1 MERKRR
7 DGMFFDEG
15 IGLVKMQFTDL
26 FGQSKM
32 VEMTR
37 GQAEKA
43 LEEGYKI
50 NRYALGGLK
59 QDGAAGVS
67 GGGALGRQIA
77 GSPVLESQIAGSMAA
92 GGRMPKLQPEET
104 ELYLRP
110 EWDTYQILP
119 WDSGQENVARLICS
133 VCGPDRE
140 PFWADSRSV
149 LKKKIAEAEKMG
161 LFLEFDFQC
170 EFYLFHTD
178 DEGRPTTVTHEVAGY
193 YDAGLIDLAESVRR
207 DMMMSLE
214 EAGMEV
220 ESAHHGLTP
229 GQHCFLL
236 PANRGVEAGDYLQ
249 TFKSAVKR
257 IAKRHGLHAAFMP
270 KPAGGGDGSGLHI
283 GVTIRDEAGH
293 TDRET
298 AFQFRAGILKH
309 LRDMMIFTNPTVNS
323 YKRLAAER
331 KTVFQPEFPAAAW
344 ERGSDKTVRFTEKAG
359 DCGIRLLFPDPSAN
373 PYLALA
379 AVVSAG
385 LSGVKNSYDLAD
397 GEENPGFPE
406 TLGVVLRELEKN
418 QFALDTFGEKLCR
431 MYQEGKRDEWERFC
445 SCVTDWELREYLYRC

>member
-1 MERKRR
+1 MERGKR
-7 DGMFFDEG
+7 DGMFFDEE

-43 LEEGYKI
+43 LEEGYKV
-50 NRYALGGLK
+50 NMHALDGLWTGSSKGWVQGSGAVGG
-59 QDGAAGVS
+59 
-67 GGGALGRQIA
+67 RTA
-77 GSPVLESQIAGSMAA
+77 GSRISKDQSPVYRGD
-92 GGRMPKLQPEET
+92 GPE
-104 ELYLRP
+104 LCLRP
-110 EWDTYQILP
+110 ERDTYQMLP
-119 WDSGQENVARLICS
+119 WDSGQESVARLICS
-133 VCGPDRE
+133 VCGPDGL
-140 PFWADSRSV
+140 PFWADTRSV
-149 LKKKIAEAEKMG
+149 LKKKIAEAEEMG

-207 DMMMSLE
+207 DMIMSLE

-220 ESAHHGLTP
+220 ESAHHGRTP

-236 PANRGVEAGDYLQ
+236 PARCGVEAGDYLQ
-249 TFKSAVKR
+249 TFKAAVKR

-270 KPAGGGDGSGLHI
+270 KPGVGSGSGLHI
-283 GVTIRDEAGH
+283 GVTIRDKDGH

-298 AFQFRAGILKH
+298 ALKFRTGILKH
-309 LRDMMIFTNPTVNS
+309 RRDMMIFTNPTVNS
-323 YKRLAAER
+323 YKRLAEEDSR
-331 KTVFQPEFPAAAW
+331 TFQLEVSTAA
-344 ERGSDKTVRFTEKAG
+344 
-359 DCGIRLLFPDPSAN
+359 GIRLLFPDPSAN

-379 AVVSAG
+379 AVASAG
-385 LSGVKNSYDLAD
+385 LSGVKNPCLLA
-397 GEENPGFPE
+397 EEELPGFPE
-406 TLGVVLRELEKN
+406 TLGVALRELEKN
-418 QFALDTFGEKLCR
+418 QFARDAFGETLCR